1 MKRQLFMYAGV
12 LLVLTQA
19 CNNGE
24 KKADEPVV
32 VTDTIT
38 KTEIV
43 TVPADVD
50 TAAIIAFYASE
61 HSKAKG
67 TSHAE
72 SKAKGNKKV
81 SIDSDPIFTTPEV
94 LAPPPPESKTSA
106 STKQEV
112 NTVQDNQSYYYITTQ
127 KANFPG
133 GEKAFDKYLLDNLEY
148 PQKALDAGQ
157 SRTVY
162 PTVFLD
168 EAGKPIK
175 VEFRYEPTIYGFQDE
190 VRRILMKSPSWNPA
204 MVGGKAVK
212 SKFTLPVTF
221 KIED

>member
-1 MKRQLFMYAGV
+1 MKKQLFMYAGV
-12 LLVLTQA
+12 LLVFTQA

-24 KKADEPVV
+24 KKADEPVA
-32 VTDTIT
+32 VTDTIV

-43 TVPADVD
+43 TVPVDVD

-67 TSHAE
+67 SSHAE
-72 SKAKGNKKV
+72 SKPKGNKKV

-94 LAPPPPESKTSA
+94 LAPPPPENKTGDSKKPA
-106 STKQEV
+106 V
-112 NTVQDNQSYYYITTQ
+112 NTVQDNQSYYFITND

-133 GEKAFDKYLLDNLEY
+133 GEKAFDKYLLYNLEY
-148 PQKALDAGQ
+148 PEKALEAGQ

-162 PTVFLD
+162 PTLFLD

-190 VRRILMKSPSWNPA
+190 VRRILMKSPNWNPA
-204 MVGGKAVK
+204 KVDGKAVK